1 MRIDKELLMNRLLSL
16 FVIASLVTVG
26 CSTAP
31 EAPPVDVQM
40 RADYLGFLREMNS
53 RQVVITGYVKDL
65 SGASAELTDND
76 ADKEKLESLCK
87 DLTKTKGNGEE
98 ISRICVEMGQ
108 LIPLPEKYKGY
119 YPNAQSSGNSKGD
132 DNEQ

>member
-1 MRIDKELLMNRLLSL
+1 MNRLLSL

-26 CSTAP
+26 CGTAP
-31 EAPPVDVQM
+31 EIPTENVQM
-40 RADYLGFLREMNS
+40 RKAYMAFLREMNS
-53 RQVVITGYVKDL
+53 RQVVLSGYVKDL
-65 SGASAELTDND
+65 SSASAELTDND

-119 YPNAQSSGNSKGD
+119 YPNAQSAGNSAGD

>member
-1 MRIDKELLMNRLLSL
+1 MNRLLSL

-53 RQVVITGYVKDL
+53 RQVVMMNYVKEL
-65 SGASAELTDND
+65 SAASEELTDND

-87 DLTKTKGNGEE
+87 DLTKTKGKGEE
-98 ISRICVEMGQ
+98 ISRICVEMGA
-108 LIPLPEKYKGY
+108 LIPMPEKYKGY
-119 YPNAQSSGNSKGD
+119 YPNAASSGNGAGD
-132 DNEQ
+132 DNQQ

>member
-1 MRIDKELLMNRLLSL
+1 MNRLLSL

-26 CSTAP
+26 CSTGP
-31 EAPPVDVQM
+31 KAPPVDVQM

-53 RQVVITGYVKDL
+53 RQVVLAGYVKDL

-76 ADKEKLESLCK
+76 ADKEKLESLCE
-87 DLTKTKGNGEE
+87 DLLKTKGNGEE
-98 ISRICVEMGQ
+98 VSRICIEMGQ
-108 LIPLPEKYKGY
+108 LIPLPEEYSGY
-119 YPNAQSSGNSKGD
+119 YPNAKSAGNSAGD